1 MHWPSS
7 RDTGL
12 ISEILG
18 WFEDIGLISRCI
30 AMNLTKGE
38 NKPHKKKDPHPK
50 TKNNKNKKQQQK
62 TKTRRNS
69 DCWRKTKQEEDP
81 VQLCT
86 GFTIAKL
93 YCHRHFCKIHLCNL
107 YLRKH
112 VSYWPLLRERN
123 CPFPIFKSTFTFS
136 ETLFSY
142 EIQYHSNWM
151 YDGAIRSSTDSQC
164 LSDDHL
170 VSQSHEVKMW
180 LKNWA

>member
-1 MHWPSS
+1 MYCNEPYKRWKQTTPKK
-7 RDTGL
+7 RPPP
-12 ISEILG
+12 
-18 WFEDIGLISRCI
+18 
-30 AMNLTKGE
+30 K
-38 NKPHKKKDPHPK
+38 KPKTTR
-50 TKNNKNKKQQQK
+50 TKNNNKKQ
-62 TKTRRNS
+62 
-69 DCWRKTKQEEDP
+69 KQEEIVIVEEKQNKKRIQYSCVLDL
-81 VQLCT
+81 QLQNC
-86 GFTIAKL
+86 IVIDI
-93 YCHRHFCKIHLCNL
+93 FCKIHLCNL

-112 VSYWPLLRERN
+112 GSYWPLLRERN